1 VVFFALHGSKVQR
14 FTGTHAH
21 FDITRAAECAACDG
35 NGKAKA
41 NDKGKGKE

>member
-1 VVFFALHGSKVQR
+1 MFNVQR
-14 FTGTHAH
+14 FTGADSH
-21 FDITRAAECAACDG
+21 FNVTRPAKFPACDG